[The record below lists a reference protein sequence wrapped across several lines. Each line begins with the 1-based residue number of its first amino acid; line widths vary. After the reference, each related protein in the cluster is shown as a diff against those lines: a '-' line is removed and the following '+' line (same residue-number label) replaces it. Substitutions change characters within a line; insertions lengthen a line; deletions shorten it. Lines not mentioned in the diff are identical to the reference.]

1 MFERRA
7 CVRGI
12 FAACLF
18 LLLPG
23 LLPAATL
30 ERHTVTVDGHPL
42 AVWSKTPEAPRAV
55 MLLVHGRTWST
66 RPDFD
71 LQVAGEDLSLM
82 DGLVDVGI
90 AAYGVDLRG
99 YGETPRDDSGWLTP
113 DRAAEDVA
121 AVLGWLLRQHPSLG
135 TPYLFG
141 WSYGSMVAQ
150 LVGQRHPASVAGLV
164 LFGYP
169 VRPGFDRNPE
179 NVAPLR
185 APTTREAA
193 LSDFLLPG
201 TISDAAM
208 NAFADAALDSDPVR
222 TDWRQLE
229 QWRALNGAAVTS
241 PVLLLQA
248 AHDPLALPDMHAQL
262 FTALA
267 TDDKVWAVIP
277 GGDHAAFME
286 TPRGYF
292 LSLIDA
298 FVFRPRTALSAQTA
312 SP

>member
-1 MFERRA
+1 MSERMAGAR
-7 CVRGI
+7 RL
-12 FAACLF
+12 FFACL

-23 LLPAATL
+23 MLPAATL
-30 ERHTVTVDGHPL
+30 ERHSVVVDGHPL
-42 AVWSKTPEAPRAV
+42 AVWSKTPAAPRAV

-71 LQVAGEDLSLM
+71 LQVPGEDLSLM
-82 DGLVDVGI
+82 DGLTARGI

-99 YGETPRDDSGWLTP
+99 YGESPRDASGWLTP
-113 DRAAEDVA
+113 DRAAKDVA
-121 AVLGWLLRQHPSLG
+121 AVLGWLSRRHPSLAA
-135 TPYLFG
+135 PYLFG

-150 LVGQRHPASVAGLV
+150 LVAQRHPESVAGLI

-179 NVAPLR
+179 HDQPLR
-185 APTTREAA
+185 AATTREAA

-201 TISDAAM
+201 TISEAAM
-208 NAFADAALDSDPVR
+208 NAFADAALASDPVR
-222 TDWRQLE
+222 TDWRDLE
-229 QWRALNGAAVTS
+229 QWRALDGAEVTS

-248 AHDPLALPDMHAQL
+248 AHDPLALTDVHAL
-262 FTALA
+262 VFGNLA

-286 TPRGYF
+286 TPRSYF
-292 LSLIDA
+292 LSLIDG
-298 FVFRPRTALSAQTA
+298 FVFRPRTGLRTPATA
-312 SP
+312 P

>member
-1 MFERRA
+1 MSDRLALRP
-7 CVRGI
+7 RI
-12 FAACLF
+12 LLACL
-18 LLLPG
+18 LVWLPG
-23 LLPAATL
+23 FAMAAAL
-30 ERHTVTVDGHPL
+30 ERHAVVVDGHPL
-42 AVWSKTPEAPRAV
+42 AVWSKVPAAPAAV

-71 LQVAGEDLSLM
+71 LQVPGEDLSLM
-82 DGLVDVGI
+82 DGLAGLGI

-99 YGETPRDDSGWLTP
+99 YGESPRDDTGWLTP
-113 DRAAEDVA
+113 DRAAADVA
-121 AVLGWLLRQHPSLG
+121 AVLGWLARRHPSHG
-135 TPYLFG
+135 APYLFG

-150 LVGQRHPASVAGLV
+150 LVGQRYPASAAGLV

-179 NVAPLR
+179 NPEPQR

-201 TISDAAM
+201 TISETAM
-208 NAFADAALDSDPVR
+208 NAFAASALVSDPVR
-222 TDWRQLE
+222 MDWRGLE
-229 QWRALNGAAVTS
+229 QWRALDGSQVVS

-248 AHDPLALPDMHAQL
+248 AHDPLALPDVHGML
-262 FTALA
+262 FAALG

-286 TPRGYF
+286 TPRAYF
-292 LSLIDA
+292 LALIEG
-298 FVFRPRTALSAQTA
+298 FVFRGEAAP
-312 SP
+312 